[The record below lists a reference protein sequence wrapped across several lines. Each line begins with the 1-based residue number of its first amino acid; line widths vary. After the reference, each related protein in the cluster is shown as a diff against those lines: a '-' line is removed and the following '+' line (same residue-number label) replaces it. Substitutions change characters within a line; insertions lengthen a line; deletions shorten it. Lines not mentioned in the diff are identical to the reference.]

1 MEENKNKSNHQTAS
15 NNDEIDL
22 IELFSIVGD
31 KINLIVINIWKLFL
45 NVVLYFYNILN
56 KWKVLIGLAI
66 VIGGVIG
73 YMTKN
78 TSKFYSSKATI
89 NSRFLK
95 GVDFTTEVSEL
106 NALCTDEGRP
116 MLAKALNIPIKTA
129 EFISEISATG
139 YYKLYK
145 YGAIENSHIA
155 DSLLMKSYDTE
166 TRFEI
171 VVSSIDPNITKQLI
185 QQGFEYYFNNNVYI
199 KKNLD
204 VYRKNLSIKSD
215 SFVEEKKELQEYNKA
230 YKKIIDSQGDIIQQG
245 KPSRNNPNIVLM
257 STDQQN
263 DSYIRQSG
271 ELAFEAMQKSRRAD
285 DSIAVIRQ
293 KLSLLQ
299 PVEFVNR
306 FSEFYTVSL
315 SAKGKT
321 ALGMLVGFI
330 CVIAFAILADIN
342 SYLKDK
348 ANLKN

>member
-1 MEENKNKSNHQTAS
+1 MEENKNKSNNQSTS

-22 IELFSIVGD
+22 LELFSIIGD
-31 KINLIVINIWKLFL
+31 KINAFVNSVGKLFL
-45 NVVLYFYNILN
+45 GVILYFYNIIN
-56 KWKVLIGLAI
+56 KWKILIALAI
-66 VIGGVIG
+66 VIGGGIG

-78 TSKFYSSKATI
+78 TSKFYSSKATV

-116 MLAKALNIPIKTA
+116 MLAKALNIPIETA

-139 YYKLYK
+139 YFRLYK
-145 YGAIENSHIA
+145 YATIENSHIA
-155 DSLLMKSYDTE
+155 DSLLMRSYDNE

-171 VVSSIDPNITKQLI
+171 IVSSVDPNITKSLI
-185 QQGFEYYFNNNVYI
+185 QQGFEHYFNNNIYI
-199 KKNLD
+199 KKNLE
-204 VYRKNLSIKSD
+204 VYKKNLAIKSD
-215 SFVEEKKELQEYNKA
+215 TFVEEKKELQEYNQA
-230 YKKIIDSQGDIIQQG
+230 YKKIIDSQGDLIQQG
-245 KPSRNNPNIVLM
+245 KTHRNNSNVVLM

-285 DSIAVIRQ
+285 DSIAVIRR

-321 ALGMLVGFI
+321 ALGMLAGFI
-330 CVIAFAILADIN
+330 CIIAFAILTDIN
-342 SYLKDK
+342 SYLKSK